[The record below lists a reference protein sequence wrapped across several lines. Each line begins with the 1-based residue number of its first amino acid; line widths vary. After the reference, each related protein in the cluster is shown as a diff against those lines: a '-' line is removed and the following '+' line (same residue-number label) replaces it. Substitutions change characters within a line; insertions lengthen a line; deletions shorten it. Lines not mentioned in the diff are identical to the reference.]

1 MPDPPRVHAIHVAKA
16 RRLPTRVVA
25 SVEAEEGRGLVGDRY
40 HGSKHRH
47 VTIQTLTD
55 LAAASADLGHEF
67 DPGLTRRN
75 VTLTH
80 GDLPT
85 KPGSFLRIG
94 DVELQVLRIAAPC
107 RLLDDWIAPGA
118 MRAMHARGGV
128 VCRLLSSGTVR
139 AGDVV
144 VWDEAAADGP

>member
-1 MPDPPRVHAIHVAKA
+1 MPTVSSLHVAKA
-16 RRLPTRVVA
+16 RRLPTRTVPE
-25 SVEAEEGRGLVGDRY
+25 VEAEEGRGLVGDRY

-47 VTIQTLTD
+47 VTVQTSAD
-55 LAAASADLGHEF
+55 LAAASEALGLEI

-85 KPGSFLRIG
+85 KPGSLLWLG

-118 MRAMHARGGV
+118 MRSMHNRGGV
-128 VCRLLSSGTVR
+128 VCRLLSSGTIRV
-139 AGDVV
+139 GD
-144 VWDEAAADGP
+144 AARWAPPPQD

>member
-1 MPDPPRVHAIHVAKA
+1 VTDTPRVHSIHVAKA
-16 RRLPTRVVA
+16 RRLPTRTVPQVD
-25 SVEAEEGRGLVGDRY
+25 AEEGRGLVGDRY

-47 VTIQTLTD
+47 VTVQTLAD
-55 LAAASADLGHEF
+55 LAAASEVLGQLI

-75 VTLTH
+75 VTLDH

-85 KPGSFLRIG
+85 RPGSFLRLG

-118 MRAMHARGGV
+118 MRSMHNRGGV
-128 VCRLLSSGTVR
+128 VCRLLSSGTIRV
-139 AGDVV
+139 G
-144 VWDEAAADGP
+144 DEARWDPPPG

>member
-1 MPDPPRVHAIHVAKA
+1 M
-16 RRLPTRVVA
+16 PTRTVPE
-25 SVEAEEGRGLVGDRY
+25 VEAEAGRGLVGDRY

-47 VTIQTLTD
+47 VTVQTLTD
-55 LAAASADLGHEF
+55 LAAASAELGSDI

-85 KPGSFLRIG
+85 RPGSFLTIG

-118 MRAMHARGGV
+118 MRSMHGRGGV
-128 VCRLLSSGTVR
+128 VCRLLTSGTIRV
-139 AGDVV
+139 G
-144 VWDEAAADGP
+144 DEARWPMSDGTPEASRPTRQRTSR